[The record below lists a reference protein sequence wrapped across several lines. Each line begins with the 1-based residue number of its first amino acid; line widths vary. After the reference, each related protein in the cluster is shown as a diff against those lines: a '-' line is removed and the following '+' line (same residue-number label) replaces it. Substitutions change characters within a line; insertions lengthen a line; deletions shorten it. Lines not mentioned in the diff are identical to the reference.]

1 MIDVTTTFVAK
12 GCQRRRPHVVACSRR
27 IATFAFASAG
37 DICTAHL
44 QEEDSQYSI
53 VNTTAAHESPIT
65 CLKFAKWVDEPDGY
79 ERVDYI
85 IVGSADGSFTVW
97 IVTHNEAQI
106 IECALF
112 SKLEGKAGGAITYC
126 AGAVHPE
133 NTTSSSIFLTSA
145 YSVPDGTLHVRSR
158 SLENYFEPNESEAQ
172 ISFAPD
178 FALCFD
184 FHLISPG
191 TLIIAVGCSNFTV
204 EIVSVNISEK
214 ALMRVLTLHGH
225 TDWIS
230 SIAIKEHEGD
240 ALLASA
246 GQDNLIRLWRFSAN
260 KQSVAEGD
268 AYESH
273 GAPES
278 EVTLRPQIINLQSGD
293 GCAVEVSVR
302 LEAVLGGHDAW
313 VHSLQWHS
321 IRNQLLS
328 VSSDKCLI
336 LWEPS
341 EMGGGVWL
349 EKVRVGDV
357 GGQAVG
363 YYGGCYSPAGTMI
376 IAHSYFG
383 GFYAWSCKQECS
395 DDNGFWEPRPLFGG
409 HSMAV
414 CDLCWDPSGS
424 YLLSCSLDQ
433 TTRCFAPCATTHS
446 YAEIARP
453 QVHGYDLACIASVST
468 SCFVSGAEEK
478 ILRAFRAP
486 KTFARSLANI
496 SACEYEQLFPDTVML
511 AEQGASVPALGLSN
525 KEIGE
530 DPGLVF
536 GLGGTADELASL
548 VAYPVVLEELPTED
562 HLMQNTL
569 WPEIHKLYGHGFEVF
584 SVAVNHTGAVIA
596 TACRASQRAHAS
608 IMLWDTDRWERH
620 AELLHHQLTVTQ
632 LEFSPDDSMLLS
644 VSRDRTFALFSQLV
658 EGPFNWKL
666 IGTSPES
673 GNVHSRIIWSCSWS
687 ADNKYFATGAR
698 DRKLAIWSVSRH
710 SEEVKFAMESKR
722 FASVTA
728 VAFCALILNGCYV
741 LAIGLEDGRIEI
753 VSWDPADIE
762 LSVLI
767 CLNRSLAH
775 SQTVRRLRFRPVI
788 GEWSPKGGNAKRV
801 CELASAGNDNAVKV
815 HRLHFT

>member
-1 MIDVTTTFVAK
+1 MDVTTTFVAK
-12 GCQRRRPHVVACSRR
+12 GCQRRPNVVSCSRR
-27 IATFAFASAG
+27 ISAIAFASAG

-44 QEEDSQYSI
+44 QEADSRHGI
-53 VNTTAAHESPIT
+53 VNTTAAHECDIT
-65 CLKFAKWVDEPDGY
+65 CLKFAKWIDEPDRC

-85 IVGSADGSFTVW
+85 IAGSADGSFTIW
-97 IVTHNEAQI
+97 TAAYNDAQI

-112 SKLEGKAGGAITYC
+112 SKRKAGGAITYC
-126 AGAVHPE
+126 AGAVHSE
-133 NTTSSSIFLTSA
+133 NTTSSSVLLTSA
-145 YSVPDGTLHVRSR
+145 YSVPDGSLHILSR
-158 SLENYFEPNESEAQ
+158 SLENSLEPNEFEAQ
-172 ISFAPD
+172 ISFVPD

-191 TLIIAVGCSNFTV
+191 TLIMAVGCSNFTV
-204 EIVSVNISEK
+204 EIVSVTISEK
-214 ALMRVLTLHGH
+214 ALVRVLTLHGH
-225 TDWIS
+225 NDWIS

-246 GQDNLIRLWRFSAN
+246 GQDSLIRLWRFSTGN
-260 KQSVAEGD
+260 QSVAGGD
-268 AYESH
+268 AYKSH

-278 EVTLRPQIINLQSGD
+278 EVSLRPQIINLQSGD

-302 LEAVLGGHDAW
+302 LEAILSGHDAW

-321 IRNQLLS
+321 VRNELLS
-328 VSSDKCLI
+328 VSSDKCVI

-341 EMGGGVWL
+341 VMGGGMWL
-349 EKVRVGDV
+349 EKARVGDV

-383 GFYAWSCKQECS
+383 GFCAWSCKQECP
-395 DDNGFWEPRPLFGG
+395 DDNDFWKPLLLFGG

-478 ILRAFRAP
+478 IFRAFRAP
-486 KTFARSLANI
+486 KLFARSLANI
-496 SACEYEQLFPDTVML
+496 SGFKYEQLFPGTMTL
-511 AEQGASVPALGLSN
+511 AEQGASLPALGLSN

-530 DPGLVF
+530 DPGLEF
-536 GLGGTADELASL
+536 GLGGTADELATL
-548 VAYPVVLEELPTED
+548 VARPLVLEELPTED
-562 HLMQNTL
+562 HLMKNTL

-584 SVAVNHTGAVIA
+584 SIAVNHTGGIIA

-608 IMLWDTDRWERH
+608 IMLWDTDRWERC
-620 AELLHHQLTVTQ
+620 AELFHHQLTVTQ

-644 VSRDRTFALFSQLV
+644 VSRDRTFALFSKLA
-658 EGPFNWKL
+658 EGSFNWKL
-666 IGTSPES
+666 LGTSPKS

-687 ADNKYFATGAR
+687 ADSKHFATGAR
-698 DRKLAIWSVSRH
+698 DKKLAIWSVSRH
-710 SEEVKFAMESKR
+710 SDVKFVMESKR
-722 FASVTA
+722 SASVTA
-728 VAFCALILNGCYV
+728 VAFCALVINGCYV

-762 LSVLI
+762 LSVLN
-767 CLNRSLAH
+767 CLNRSQAH

-788 GEWSPKGGNAKRV
+788 GEWSTKGGNAKRV

-815 HRLHFT
+815 HRLHFI